1 MNTTIKPVED
11 NMDKYYT
18 YKTLIEKYQR
28 SYEEGFYFES
38 LFLVYA
44 MMEDRLRSILYHSNV
59 ITKRESE
66 KPNVLETKELM
77 EKIFFS
83 ETTHN
88 KEKHEFDFKSIA
100 EKREMIEALIKWSAK
115 EESTNQLEEDLKIQY
130 QDTEKYL
137 PVLEA
142 MKDWCS
148 YRNKLIHAIFDKN
161 IESINLEI
169 KEKVSIGFEIAKE
182 ISTLAKKISDR
193 SSL

>member
-100 EKREMIEALIKWSAK
+100 EKREMVESLIKWSTK

-137 PVLEA
+137 PTGRSGR
-142 MKDWCS
+142 S
-148 YRNKLIHAIFDKN
+148 YHRADHRDPFCHDLCLVYQYRPDQRPGI
-161 IESINLEI
+161 
-169 KEKVSIGFEIAKE
+169 
-182 ISTLAKKISDR
+182 
-193 SSL
+193 